1 MVFCLTWGVGIVIIC
16 IMKSNATPKI
26 SNASKMPCKSWSLP
40 AWESCPSAR
49 KSDGKPVD
57 ACNYCYALTGAYR
70 FPATIASRKHNM
82 EDWKCDDWVSVMVK
96 KIGKAKYFRW
106 FDSGD
111 VYDIKLAH
119 KIYTVMGLTPNCQHW
134 LPTRMYKDSKFADV
148 FRRMNELENTVVR
161 YSSDSINGAI
171 VMSNSAPTST
181 IIQSA
186 DEFKPSKSESLCRAF
201 TRKGKCASCRACWSK
216 SVKVIKYALH
226 GNKVKDKWFTV

>member
-1 MVFCLTWGVGIVIIC
+1 MFLCLTWGVSYVIIC

-40 AWESCPSAR
+40 AWESCPSAK

-70 FPATIASRKHNM
+70 FPATVASRAHNM
-82 EDWKCDDWVSVMVK
+82 EDWKCDDWVSAMVK
-96 KIGKAKYFRW
+96 VIGKAKYFRW

-111 VYDIKLAH
+111 CYDTKLAY

-148 FRRMNELENTVVR
+148 FNRMNELDNVVVR
-161 YSSDSINGAI
+161 YSSDSINGEI
-171 VMSNSAPTST
+171 VQGNTTST

-186 DEFKPSKSESLCRAF
+186 DEFKPSKGESLCRAF

-216 SVKVIKYALH
+216 SVKVVKYALH
-226 GNKVKDKWFTV
+226 GHKVKEKWFV

>member
-1 MVFCLTWGVGIVIIC
+1 M
-16 IMKSNATPKI
+16 
-26 SNASKMPCKSWSLP
+26 
-40 AWESCPSAR
+40 
-49 KSDGKPVD
+49 D

-70 FPATIASRKHNM
+70 FPATVASREHNM
-82 EDWKCDDWVSVMVK
+82 KDWKADDWVEAMVS

-134 LPTRMYKDSKFADV
+134 LPTRMYKDNTFKHILN
-148 FRRMNELENTVVR
+148 RINELPNAVAR
-161 YSSDSINGAI
+161 FSSDSIHGEI
-171 VMSNSAPTST
+171 IEGDVTST

-186 DEFKPSKSESLCRAF
+186 EDFEPAKGESLCRAY

-216 SVKVIKYALH
+216 DIKVIKYALH
-226 GNKVKDKWFTV
+226 GNKVKDKWFV

>member
-1 MVFCLTWGVGIVIIC
+1 ML

-111 VYDIKLAH
+111 CYDTKLAY
-119 KIYTVMGLTPNCQHW
+119 KIYTVMGLTPNCSHW

-186 DEFKPSKSESLCRAF
+186 DEFKPSKGESLCRAF

>member
-1 MVFCLTWGVGIVIIC
+1 
-16 IMKSNATPKI
+16 MKSNATPKI

-40 AWESCPSAR
+40 AWESCPSAK

-70 FPATIASRKHNM
+70 FPATVASRAHNM
-82 EDWKCDDWVSVMVK
+82 EDWKCDDWVSAMVK
-96 KIGKAKYFRW
+96 VIGKAKYFRW

-111 VYDIKLAH
+111 CYDTKLAY
-119 KIYTVMGLTPNCQHW
+119 KIYTVMGLTPNCSHW

-186 DEFKPSKSESLCRAF
+186 DEFKPSKGESLCRAF